1 MNFSCGLG
9 FAKHKRVE
17 IFDGENACGNEIT
30 FELEFGKYLFN
41 LFADKN
47 KCETNGYGGIRRIC
61 LDRIFS
67 QKWLL
72 IVLVGSQKN
81 MSKVCVGGEIEFS
94 SAMYQKALNEPPSL
108 PMSNAPKRT

>member
-1 MNFSCGLG
+1 MG

-17 IFDGENACGNEIT
+17 MFDGENACGNEIT
-30 FELEFGKYLFN
+30 FGLEFGKYLFN

-47 KCETNGYGGIRRIC
+47 KCEKNGYGGIRRIC
-61 LDRIFS
+61 LDKIFS

-72 IVLVGSQKN
+72 IVLVGIQKN

-94 SAMYQKALNEPPSL
+94 SAIYQKASNEPPSL
-108 PMSNAPKRT
+108 PMSKAPKRT